1 MTMTLMCR
9 RTLTAGLVLSLGAA
23 TLARGQDVLYR
34 VGSGNASISNAALAR
49 ESLGLKAAAAQQGA
63 GDPFHEVYANTQNSG
78 VLGSAEQWSNAFW
91 TMAIR
96 DPADEALGATL
107 EPAAD
112 SLRAQLGIP
121 KDQGVVVAMLADD
134 GPAARAGLMQNDI
147 LMSLAG
153 KPLAQADD
161 LPKQLKAAGESPVQ
175 LEVLRAG
182 KPLSLRVRPV
192 YRVTLGEAVE
202 EKTDYH
208 IGVSAS
214 PADDTLRAHLQLP
227 PGRGL
232 VVGEVVAGSPAEKA
246 GVKAHD
252 ILLEM
257 GGKLLDSTEKLA
269 SLVHSSDGKATKLSL
284 LRAGK
289 PMSVDVTPER
299 RTVKQPPRT
308 EAVRFYRW
316 GTPGHRFTTNQ
327 PLGNWVGQKGSD
339 PHQQGPALWHMTRPE
354 GTAGAQSATDP
365 ARLAKRID
373 DLSEEMKSLR
383 KAVEDVRDALK
394 AAGTAK
400 PKD

>member
-1 MTMTLMCR
+1 MTMTHIWR
-9 RTLTAGLVLSLGAA
+9 RTLTASLVLSLGAA
-23 TLARGQDVLYR
+23 TLARGQDVLHR
-34 VGSGNASISNAALAR
+34 VGSGNAPSSNAAHLG
-49 ESLGLKAAAAQQGA
+49 ESLGLKAAAAQQGT
-63 GDPFHEVYANTQNSG
+63 GDPFYQIFPNTQNAG
-78 VLGSAEQWSNAFW
+78 VLGSGEQWSNAFW
-91 TMAIR
+91 TMAIH

-112 SLRAQLGIP
+112 SLRSQLGIP
-121 KDQGVVVAMLADD
+121 KEQGVVVAMLADD
-134 GPAARAGLMQNDI
+134 GPAARAGLKQNDI

-161 LPKQLKAAGESPVQ
+161 LPKQLKAAGEAPVQ

-182 KPLSLRVRPV
+182 KPLSLKVRPV

-208 IGVSAS
+208 IGVSAT

-227 PGRGL
+227 AGRGL

-246 GVKAHD
+246 GVKPHD
-252 ILLEM
+252 ILLEVD
-257 GGKLLDSTEKLA
+257 GKALDSTEKLA

-299 RTVKQPPRT
+299 RTVKHEPHAG
-308 EAVRFYRW
+308 AVHLYRW
-316 GTPGHRFTTNQ
+316 PNPGHRFSMNQ
-327 PLGNWVGQKGSD
+327 TPGNWTAQKGPAPD
-339 PHQQGPALWHMTRPE
+339 QQATLRWHMAHPE

-373 DLSEEMKSLR
+373 DLSQEMKSLR

-394 AAGTAK
+394 AAGTSK

>member
-1 MTMTLMCR
+1 MTRMCR
-9 RTLTAGLVLSLGAA
+9 RILTAGLVLWLGAA
-23 TLARGQDVLYR
+23 TLARGQDVLNR
-34 VGSGNASISNAALAR
+34 VGPGNAPSSNAAHVG
-49 ESLGLKAAAAQQGA
+49 ESLGLKGAAAQPGA
-63 GDPFHEVYANTQNSG
+63 SEQLYEWLVTGKNPVAP
-78 VLGSAEQWSNAFW
+78 GSDAQWSNDFW

-147 LMSLAG
+147 LLSLAG

-161 LPKQLKAAGESPVQ
+161 LPKQLKAAGESPVR

-182 KPLSLRVRPV
+182 KPLSLKVRPV
-192 YRVTLGEAVE
+192 YRVTLGEAGE

-214 PADDTLRAHLQLP
+214 PADDTLRSHLQLP
-227 PGRGL
+227 SGRGL

-257 GGKLLDSTEKLA
+257 GGKPLDSTETLA
-269 SLVHSSDGKATKLSL
+269 SVVHSSDGKATKLSL

-299 RTVKQPPRT
+299 RTVKHEPRT
-308 EAVRFYRW
+308 AALRLYRW
-316 GTPGHRFTTNQ
+316 GTPGHPYPMNQ
-327 PLGNWVGQKGSD
+327 PRNWTTPKGFAPDQKGS
-339 PHQQGPALWHMTRPE
+339 ALWHMARPD
-354 GTAGAQSATDP
+354 GTAGANAQSATDP

-373 DLSEEMKSLR
+373 DLSQELKSLR